1 MSYAKNLIKYL
12 KIINNGVSDDRLISA
27 KAAIAQRVEIHSM
40 EMDNG
45 VMRMRAVDGGL
56 AIAAGD
62 SVTLAPG
69 GLHIML
75 MGLTTDL
82 APDTKHEIILVFEK
96 AGEVKNKICI
106 IVDDICDTAGTLV
119 KASDLLINKGAREVH
134 AYISHGVL
142 SDPAIERIEKSSLSS
157 LVVTDSISIISKIK
171 NSTKIRIV
179 PTAPLFAQALLNIA
193 NGNSVSS
200 LFDSERLRPIY
211 KPYYPKSH
219 IEKKR
224 KA

>member
-1 MSYAKNLIKYL
+1 MMTNGLYKPMAVALAMIVLSTLNLTAADSDRFTFSDVQLRASTAGMPSSAAYL
-12 KIINNGVSDDRLISA
+12 KIINNGVSDDRLIAA

-56 AIAAGD
+56 AIAAGG

-96 AGEVKNKICI
+96 AGDVKLTGTAKRPA
-106 IVDDICDTAGTLV
+106 DIMMNMPRHD
-119 KASDLLINKGAREVH
+119 ASHHQDHSK
-134 AYISHGVL
+134 
-142 SDPAIERIEKSSLSS
+142 KS
-157 LVVTDSISIISKIK
+157 
-171 NSTKIRIV
+171 
-179 PTAPLFAQALLNIA
+179 Q
-193 NGNSVSS
+193 
-200 LFDSERLRPIY
+200 
-211 KPYYPKSH
+211 
-219 IEKKR
+219 
-224 KA
+224 

>member
-1 MSYAKNLIKYL
+1 MTKIWHRPLFVVIIIKVMTGMNAIAAASDIFSFSEMQLRATVAGMPSSAAYL
-12 KIINNGVSDDRLISA
+12 KITNNGVSDDRLIAA

-82 APDTKHEIILVFEK
+82 APDTQHEIILVFEK
-96 AGEVKNKICI
+96 AG
-106 IVDDICDTAGTLV
+106 DIKLTGTAKRPADIMMNMPGHD
-119 KASDLLINKGAREVH
+119 ASHHQDHSK
-134 AYISHGVL
+134 
-142 SDPAIERIEKSSLSS
+142 KS
-157 LVVTDSISIISKIK
+157 
-171 NSTKIRIV
+171 
-179 PTAPLFAQALLNIA
+179 Q
-193 NGNSVSS
+193 
-200 LFDSERLRPIY
+200 
-211 KPYYPKSH
+211 
-219 IEKKR
+219 
-224 KA
+224 